1 MKSAFEILQ
10 IVNASVGIVIG
21 AIMFLVLF
29 FRGMAW
35 MDGWIKTRSAT
46 DLRRRTGAP
55 GIKNGKKQD
64 GLIGR
69 KVARERVIGKRL
81 KSNSGQASNGLARNF
96 LSDRSTQ
103 TVSSNTKRH
112 TVNRD

>member
-35 MDGWIKTRSAT
+35 MDGSKHA
-46 DLRRRTGAP
+46 
-55 GIKNGKKQD
+55 
-64 GLIGR
+64 
-69 KVARERVIGKRL
+69 ARPI
-81 KSNSGQASNGLARNF
+81 
-96 LSDRSTQ
+96 
-103 TVSSNTKRH
+103 
-112 TVNRD
+112 